1 MGVGVSDDADSDNL
15 SNNMKYPRKIFS
27 IAHEIIPPISSWR
40 LGPAPGQRSCKL
52 YNVHKIV
59 RLLESCKIIHFSV
72 KNICQK
78 SRNAFNFLCDY
89 LN

>member
-40 LGPAPGQRSCKL
+40 LGSSPGSKVLQVVQCT
-52 YNVHKIV
+52 
-59 RLLESCKIIHFSV
+59 
-72 KNICQK
+72 
-78 SRNAFNFLCDY
+78 
-89 LN
+89 